1 MGFIRNT
8 YNLILEKLNP
18 AQGEIARDSGDSK
31 VSDSKLA
38 YSQAFEKLESVNRGV
53 SMVVNGCAS
62 LDYDIKNGLPAS
74 IVKGIKRTSLHN
86 LLNFRPNP
94 YQSAHNFRLNIFT
107 DLVLE
112 GNAFIYFDG
121 VFIYHLPAAS
131 VEILTDPKTF
141 IKGYKYNSEIEFDE
155 SEVFSFKDITS
166 GDIYRGTS
174 RLQSAQKSID
184 TLYNMQT
191 FQDNFFANG
200 AVFGLILTSDNTL
213 SKTAKENTINNWIQ
227 KYNPKMGGKRPVIL
241 DSGLKPHSVSQD
253 TFKDMDFD
261 ASMSTH
267 NKKILQAIGVPPILL
282 DGGNNA
288 NINPNLRLFYLETIL
303 PIVRGYTSA
312 LERYFGFD
320 IEPITATVS
329 ALQPDIKEKS
339 DSLSSL
345 ANNGLMTVNECRI
358 ELRLPPMSDPKYNEL
373 REPRNIT
380 GSAANPSVGGRPP
393 EPSDDSGDSGDSNAA
408 N

>member
-1 MGFIRNT
+1 MGFFRDA

-18 AQGEIARDSGDSK
+18 AQGEIARDFGDSK

-38 YSQAFEKLESVNRGV
+38 YAQAFQKLESVNRGV

-62 LDYDIKNGLPAS
+62 LDYDVKDSLPAS
-74 IVKGIKRTSLHN
+74 VIKGIKKTTLSN

-94 YQSAHNFRLNIFT
+94 FQSSHNFRLNIFT
-107 DLVLE
+107 DIVLE

-121 VFIYHLPAAS
+121 AFLYHLPAAS

-141 IKGYKYNSEIEFDE
+141 IKGYKYNSEIEFAE
-155 SEVFSFKDITS
+155 SEVFSFKDVNS

-184 TLYNMQT
+184 TLYNMQS

-267 NKKILQAIGVPPILL
+267 NRKILQAIGVPPVLL

-288 NINPNLRLFYLETIL
+288 NISPNLRLFYLETVL

-320 IEPITATVS
+320 IEPITAVVS
-329 ALQPDIKEKS
+329 ALQPEMKEKT
-339 DSLSSL
+339 DAIVSLV
-345 ANNGLMTVNECRI
+345 NNGLLTVNEGRI
-358 ELRLPPMSDPKYNEL
+358 ELRRDPMSDPKYDEL
-373 REPRNIT
+373 REPKNIT
-380 GSAANPSVGGRPP
+380 GSATDPSIGGKPP
-393 EPSDDSGDSGDSNAA
+393 QSGDKASVSGDSNAA

>member
-62 LDYDIKNGLPAS
+62 LDYDIKDGLPAS
-74 IVKGIKRTSLHN
+74 IVKGVKRASLHN

-107 DLVLE
+107 DLILE

-174 RLQSAQKSID
+174 RLQSAQKSIN

-320 IEPITATVS
+320 IEPVTATVS

-393 EPSDDSGDSGDSNAA
+393 EPSEDSGDSNAA